1 MIERNI
7 YGTRDEWL
15 KARGNTIGGSDAGC
29 ILGLSPWKS
38 NIDLYYEKIGQS
50 KSADLSD
57 NPLVHYG
64 IKAEPLIRELFK
76 LDYPDLN
83 VWYEE
88 NNLFVNDRFP
98 WAHFSADGLL
108 VDTNNGDAGILEIK
122 TATVQSSIGAAKW
135 KDDTLPSGYF
145 CQVIHAM
152 AIMEADFAILR
163 ALIKYPRDGEPD
175 RISIK
180 DYRIDRAEV
189 EDDIEYL
196 MQKEKEFAECIRTQT
211 EPPRIL
217 PSI

>member
-1 MIERNI
+1 MIRKHI
-7 YGTRDEWL
+7 YTTREAWLDGRGT
-15 KARGNTIGGSDAGC
+15 TIGGSDAGC

-57 NPLVHYG
+57 NPLVQYG

-88 NNLFVNDRFP
+88 NNLFINGKYP

-108 VDTNNGDAGILEIK
+108 VDTNNGAAGILEIK
-122 TATVQSSIGAAKW
+122 TATISSGIAAKKW
-135 KDDTLPSGYF
+135 QDNHLPDGYLA
-145 CQVIHAM
+145 QVLHAM
-152 AIMEADFAILR
+152 MVMEADFAYLR
-163 ALIKYPRDGEPD
+163 ALLKYPRDGEPD

-180 DYRIDRAEV
+180 DYTIERDEV
-189 EDDIEYL
+189 KDDIEYL
-196 MQKEKEFAECIRTQT
+196 IEKERAFAECIEKRI
-211 EPPRIL
+211 EPARIL
-217 PSI
+217 PSL